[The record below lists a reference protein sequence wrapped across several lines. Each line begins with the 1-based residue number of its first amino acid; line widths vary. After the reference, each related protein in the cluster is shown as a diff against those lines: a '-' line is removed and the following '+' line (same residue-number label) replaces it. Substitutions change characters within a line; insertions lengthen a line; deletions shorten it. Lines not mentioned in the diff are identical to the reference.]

1 MPISTP
7 HAHGVR
13 LPRKG
18 AVAACMAMI
27 VVAVLP
33 GCAGTTPH
41 LDRHAGLALQA
52 AKERQQI
59 QTAYAEEDALVGSTE
74 LKGALDTHIQGKA
87 VSAGKALATPVT
99 NGN

>member
-27 VVAVLP
+27 VVAVLL

>member
-1 MPISTP
+1 MSISTLP
-7 HAHGVR
+7 AHAS
-13 LPRKG
+13 LLFRKG
-18 AVAACMAMI
+18 VIGAGAATI
-27 VVAVLP
+27 VVAGLS
-33 GCAGTTPH
+33 GCASSTPH

-59 QTAYAEEDALVGSTE
+59 QTAYAQEDALAGSTE

-87 VSAGKALATPVT
+87 VSAGKTLATPVT

>member
-7 HAHGVR
+7 HTHGVM
-13 LPRKG
+13 LPRKS
-18 AVAACMAMI
+18 AVAACMTML
-27 VVAVLP
+27 VVAGLS
-33 GCAGTTPH
+33 GCTSSTPH

-59 QTAYAEEDALVGSTE
+59 QTSYAQEDALVGSSE
-74 LKGALDTHIQGKA
+74 VKGALDTHIQGKA

>member
-7 HAHGVR
+7 QTHR
-13 LPRKG
+13 LMLPRKG
-18 AVAACMAMI
+18 AIAACMAMI
-27 VVAVLP
+27 VVAALP

-59 QTAYAEEDALVGSTE
+59 QTAYAQEDALAGSTE